1 MVVNGVVLA
10 LGASLLYA
18 TSTVLQVVAARAIA
32 LTGVQG
38 VGLRGLARRPS
49 WLVGVLLLGLA
60 FLLFVLST
68 RVLSL
73 PVAEAL
79 RGSYL
84 VLAVL
89 LAHAV
94 FRTRPS
100 GVELLG
106 VLLVLT
112 GLVLFVSDGGQR
124 QSDAHSGLLVPT
136 MVVTLAIVA
145 LAAPLVAARLSDR
158 PRTLGAVE
166 SALGGLAFA
175 MIDLGVRAIPQPF
188 SIGAAI
194 SEPACWVGAL
204 AAPIGLIL
212 FARATSRTSVGVAE
226 SVLIIVDVIVASAL
240 AIALF
245 GDSVHNQWPLAVS
258 AAVLMIAGAVLVLR
272 AADPAGIGLA
282 ASRPNDAGGST
293 VRLIPD

>member
-1 MVVNGVVLA
+1 MAINGVVLA

-18 TSTVLQVVAARAIA
+18 TSTVLQVVAARGVA
-32 LTGVQG
+32 LGG
-38 VGLRGLARRPS
+38 NKEVGIRGLARRPS
-49 WLVGVLLLGLA
+49 WLIGVALLGLA

-94 FRTRPS
+94 FRTRPTK
-100 GVELLG
+100 VELAG
-106 VLLVLT
+106 VLLVLI

-136 MVVTLAIVA
+136 MATTLTFVVLAS
-145 LAAPLVAARLSDR
+145 PLVATRLADR
-158 PRTLGAVE
+158 PRSLGAVE

-188 SIGAAI
+188 AIATAI
-194 SEPACWVGAL
+194 SEPACWLGAL

-245 GDSVHNQWPLAVS
+245 GDSVHDQWVVAV
-258 AAVLMIAGAVLVLR
+258 AAAGLMVAGAVLVLR

-282 ASRPNDAGGST
+282 GSRPNGAGGST